1 MCKSFHEKLQ
11 NIVQKQKNAG
21 IKIQI
26 VHFPENK
33 TILTIVMIYEIS
45 IPLKI
50 LQADSKIYVEKQS
63 QDDSSHS

>member
-1 MCKSFHEKLQ
+1 
-11 NIVQKQKNAG
+11 
-21 IKIQI
+21 
-26 VHFPENK
+26 
-33 TILTIVMIYEIS
+33 MIYEIS